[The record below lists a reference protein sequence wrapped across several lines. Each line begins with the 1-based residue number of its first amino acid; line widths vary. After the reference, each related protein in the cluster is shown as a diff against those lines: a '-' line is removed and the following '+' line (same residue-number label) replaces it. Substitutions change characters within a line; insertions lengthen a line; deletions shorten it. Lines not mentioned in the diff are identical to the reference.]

1 MKHTTAS
8 VLMALLLASGAVGCS
23 TTVVADDTGAPVLEE
38 DSVGY
43 AYFGSLQIA
52 RGSSINT
59 AIDNVKSSGDIDV
72 ASAPDG
78 VTVSIIDA
86 DDGTTRIELEV
97 TGDAPIGA
105 HAVTFN
111 IVGEPEPVNWT
122 ILIT

>member
-1 MKHTTAS
+1 MKHTTAA
-8 VLMALLLASGAVGCS
+8 VLMALLLAGAAVGCS
-23 TTVVADDTGAPVLEE
+23 TTDVADDTVAPVLAE
-38 DSVGY
+38 DSIGY

-59 AIDNVKSSGDIDV
+59 AIDNVESSSDIDV

-78 VTVSIIDA
+78 VTVSILDA
-86 DDGTTRIELEV
+86 DDGTTRVEV
-97 TGDAPIGA
+97 EITDDAPIGS

-111 IVGEPEPVNWT
+111 IAGEPEPVSWT